1 MSSQEEEIKSP
12 TLRGS
17 DNRNETPI
25 DLSGA
30 IPFMIDI
37 SAGNITIDTTNE
49 SSVNIKEYHFLGVN
63 QDDEEDDEDDFYGG
77 FFSGG
82 TIMTPDY
89 PSKEQMQAEEDV
101 RAVLFKDLYNK
112 YHRDDKVTIE
122 MHNIMLNS
130 PMFQNND
137 GFTAMN
143 DLGLSIQTNIDSRNP
158 AEQFDPKNLTSV
170 GTEPAE
176 NFGIA
181 AANDEAETTVDDFFP
196 PPFIPF
202 TM

>member
-1 MSSQEEEIKSP
+1 MSEQEEQTPTQTP

-17 DNRNETPI
+17 DNEKAI

-37 SAGNITIDTTNE
+37 SNTNIT
-49 SSVNIKEYHFLGVN
+49 NITEIAT
-63 QDDEEDDEDDFYGG
+63 DDGMEIEDDDFYGG

-82 TIMTPDY
+82 TVMTPDY
-89 PSKEQMQAEEDV
+89 PSKEQLQAEEDV
-101 RAVLFKDLYNK
+101 RAVLFKDM
-112 YHRDDKVTIE
+112 RSEDKSFFTFGYPKKDAF
-122 MHNIMLNS
+122 NTMLNS

-143 DLGLSIQTNIDSRNP
+143 DYGLSVQTMIDTSEGATLYKSSEEFPIGN
-158 AEQFDPKNLTSV
+158 EPK
-170 GTEPAE
+170 E

-196 PPFIPF
+196 APFIPF

>member
-1 MSSQEEEIKSP
+1 MSEEESQTPK
-12 TLRGS
+12 LRGS
-17 DNRNETPI
+17 DSGNEKPI

-37 SAGNITIDTTNE
+37 SVENSTLNDTK
-49 SSVNIKEYHFLGVN
+49 KETVI
-63 QDDEEDDEDDFYGG
+63 DEDDDDYDPWMYCRTVYD
-77 FFSGG
+77 G
-82 TIMTPDY
+82 TSAHPIY
-89 PSKEQMQAEEDV
+89 PSKEQHAAEKEV
-101 RAVLFKDLYNK
+101 RAALFNDIKVNYYNN
-112 YHRDDKVTIE
+112 YE
-122 MHNIMLNS
+122 MDSIYTALSNS

-137 GFTAMN
+137 GFTAIN
-143 DLGLSIQTNIDSRNP
+143 DFGLSIKTNIDSRNP
-158 AEQFDPKNLTSV
+158 AATFDPKNLTAF

-196 PPFIPF
+196 APFIPF

>member
-1 MSSQEEEIKSP
+1 MSEQEEQTQSP
-12 TLRGS
+12 TLRGA
-17 DNRNETPI
+17 EKPV

-37 SAGNITIDTTNE
+37 SDTNIT
-49 SSVNIKEYHFLGVN
+49 NITEIAT
-63 QDDEEDDEDDFYGG
+63 DDSIEIEDDDFYGG

-82 TIMTPDY
+82 TVMTPDY
-89 PSKEQMQAEEDV
+89 PSKEQLQAEEDV
-101 RAVLFKDLYNK
+101 RAILFKEFVQKDYIYK
-112 YHRDDKVTIE
+112 KPKREVY
-122 MHNIMLNS
+122 NIMLNS

-143 DLGLSIQTNIDSRNP
+143 DHGLSIKTNID
-158 AEQFDPKNLTSV
+158 TSIDHTPEEFKEAPI
-170 GTEPAE
+170 GNEPSE

-196 PPFIPF
+196 APFIPF

>member
-1 MSSQEEEIKSP
+1 MSEQEEQTQSP
-12 TLRGS
+12 TLRGA
-17 DNRNETPI
+17 EKTV

-37 SAGNITIDTTNE
+37 SAGNITIDTKNE

-63 QDDEEDDEDDFYGG
+63 EDEDEDWMYGG
-77 FFSGG
+77 TMSGG
-82 TIMTPDY
+82 TTMTPDY
-89 PSKEQMQAEEDV
+89 PSKEQLQAEEDV
-101 RAVLFKDLYNK
+101 RAVLFKEFVRKELIYNK
-112 YHRDDKVTIE
+112 PTREVFHAI
-122 MHNIMLNS
+122 LNS

-143 DLGLSIQTNIDSRNP
+143 DHGLSIKTNID
-158 AEQFDPKNLTSV
+158 TSIQHTPDEFKEPPI
-170 GTEPAE
+170 GNEPAE

-181 AANDEAETTVDDFFP
+181 AANDEAETSVDDFFP
-196 PPFIPF
+196 APFIPF

>member
-17 DNRNETPI
+17 DNGSEKPV

-37 SAGNITIDTTNE
+37 TTDNATMKVE
-49 SSVNIKEYHFLGVN
+49 
-63 QDDEEDDEDDFYGG
+63 DEDDDDFYGG

-82 TIMTPDY
+82 TVMTPDY
-89 PSKEQMQAEEDV
+89 PSKEQLKAEEDV
-101 RAVLFKDLYNK
+101 RAILFK
-112 YHRDDKVTIE
+112 HMHSQDKSSFTFGYPKKDAF
-122 MHNIMLNS
+122 NTMLNS

-143 DLGLSIQTNIDSRNP
+143 DYGLSVQTMIDTSEGATLYKSSEEFPIGN
-158 AEQFDPKNLTSV
+158 EPK
-170 GTEPAE
+170 E

-196 PPFIPF
+196 APFIPF